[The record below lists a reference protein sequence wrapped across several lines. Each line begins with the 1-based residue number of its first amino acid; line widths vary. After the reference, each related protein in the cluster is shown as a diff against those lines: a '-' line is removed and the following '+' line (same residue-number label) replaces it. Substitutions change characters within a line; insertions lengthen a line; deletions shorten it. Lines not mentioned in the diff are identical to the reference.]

1 MIEREYLVGY
11 NDALEI
17 ISEYITQASKR
28 YQNNTLAV
36 LNDVIAKLHNELAEK
51 RIALRDLDEF
61 NEIVNNEEIK
71 EIIKAIANDEK
82 VEEIVKAMDDLVNTA
97 TKPII
102 LKVEKI
108 EKGGRLL

>member
-11 NDALEI
+11 KEALEN

-28 YQNNTLAV
+28 YPNNSLAV
-36 LNDVIAKLHNELAEK
+36 LNDIIVKVHKQLAEK

-61 NEIVNNEEIK
+61 NAIVNDEEIE
-71 EIIKAIANDEK
+71 EIIKAMNNLIPITN
-82 VEEIVKAMDDLVNTA
+82 
-97 TKPII
+97 KPII
-102 LKVEKI
+102 LTVEKI

>member
-11 NDALEI
+11 KEALEI
-17 ISEYITQASKR
+17 ISEYIVQASKR
-28 YQNNTLAV
+28 YPNNSLAV
-36 LNDVIAKLHNELAEK
+36 LNDVIVKVHNELAEK

-61 NEIVNNEEIK
+61 NAIVNDEEVE
-71 EIIKAIANDEK
+71 EIIKAMNDL
-82 VEEIVKAMDDLVNTA
+82 INTA

-102 LKVEKI
+102 LTVEKM

>member
-11 NDALEI
+11 KEALEI

-28 YQNNTLAV
+28 YPNNTLAV
-36 LNDVIAKLHNELAEK
+36 LNDVIAKLHNELAEQ

-61 NEIVNNEEIK
+61 NAIVNDEEVE
-71 EIIKAIANDEK
+71 EIIKAINDL
-82 VEEIVKAMDDLVNTA
+82 INTA

-102 LKVEKI
+102 LTMEKM